1 MTDNVEIA
9 KLRMWKAEQLAT
21 DLNNWFA
28 CDYHSVKEMTDVL
41 RNVSVDG
48 AAAQNWRFALTNISR
63 FGVLEFIK
71 KYPRQANDV
80 GISDRIGGFIDEEND
95 KHPWLV
101 DPIRNEFQDTIEQC
115 YIKKIGRLDDLT
127 VLGSTVINDKTD
139 YDNKWERYS
148 VDQFIDWSRTKGSNC
163 QIKGPVKH
171 GKTDLS
177 LLLGEYG
184 CRDGADISTNILIP
198 KMKGWQYTVKLSD
211 LITGI
216 CNSKL
221 NNRRT
226 LFLLDEAG
234 LFWAR
239 IDTIQSVP
247 KDLAKLVL
255 VLGKMKTNLGFIS
268 HFEELVPTIIRRT
281 SVATFEKRTLTSAF
295 VEIRQGK
302 FKMEPQVVTHIPKT
316 SISFDQDQLA
326 FFNRDMHVTDLLEYV
341 SQIPS
346 SENQWKSLIEYTQSH
361 AGESDETMEIS
372 PKQVARWLRK
382 HSRDDRSP
390 DKKMTIRKIAAVIGV
405 SVTTV
410 QRWVTEG
417 ERQLDDA
424 SEQEAIIS

>member
-21 DLNNWFA
+21 DLNNWFS
-28 CDYHSVKEMTDVL
+28 CDYHTVKEMTDLL
-41 RNVSVDG
+41 RNVASDG
-48 AAAQNWRFALTNISR
+48 SASQNWRFALTKISQQ
-63 FGVLEFIK
+63 GVRKFVATNPVPARE
-71 KYPRQANDV
+71 V
-80 GISDRIGGFIDEEND
+80 GITERILPYVDEIND
-95 KHPWLV
+95 KEPWLV
-101 DPIRNEFQDTIEQC
+101 EPLKNEFEDTIEQN

-127 VLGSTVINDKTD
+127 ILGSTVVNDKTN

-148 VDQFIDWSRTKGSNC
+148 LDQMIDWSRSKGSNA
-163 QIKGPVKH
+163 QVKGPVKH

-177 LLLGEYG
+177 LLLGQYA
-184 CRDGADISTNILIP
+184 RSDGADVSTNIFTP
-198 KMKGWQYTVKLSD
+198 KMNGWQYTVRLSD
-211 LITGI
+211 LIISI

-221 NNRRT
+221 NKKRT

-239 IDTIQSVP
+239 IDTVQSVP
-247 KDLAKLVL
+247 KDLSKLVL
-255 VLGKMKTNLGFIS
+255 CLGKIECNLCFIS

-281 SVATFEKRTLTSAF
+281 SVATFEKRQLTTAF

-302 FKMEPQVVTHIPKT
+302 FKMEPQVITHIPRT
-316 SISFDQDQLA
+316 TIQFDQDQLA
-326 FFNRDMHVTDLLEYV
+326 FFNRDMHVSDLLEYI

-346 SENQWKSLIEYTQSH
+346 SENQWKSLIEYSQSH
-361 AGESDETMEIS
+361 AGESDEAMEVS

-382 HSRDDRSP
+382 YSKDRNYP
-390 DKKMTIRKIAAVIGV
+390 DRRITIRKIAEIVGV

-417 ERQLDDA
+417 EKQLDDA
-424 SEQEAIIS
+424 SEQEAIV